1 MLTKL
6 PDFEAMLDEEVV
18 GRVRT
23 GEIALY
29 EFVMRRYNQ
38 RLFRIARSIVY
49 SDHEAED
56 VLQDAYVRAY
66 VHLDQFAGKS
76 TFATWLT
83 EIAIYEAR
91 ARAKRQKQFENAS
104 PGAEDRTMEGL
115 RSSARDPEQQALD
128 CEARTFLEA
137 TVDQLP
143 GDYRAVFVMREIEE
157 MTTSETA
164 ECLEI
169 TEENVKMRLFRA
181 RKMIR
186 AGTVRACRSPRVPRP
201 LNFWESL
208 VTDSLRRFSK
218 DYYDTCM
225 DLGLSAQEKQDLISF
240 LLTL

>member
-6 PDFEAMLDEEVV
+6 PDFEAMPDEEVV

-23 GEIALY
+23 GETALY
-29 EFVMRRYNQ
+29 EIVMRRYNQ

-49 SDHEAED
+49 SDYEAED

-76 TFATWLT
+76 SFATWLT
-83 EIAIYEAR
+83 KIAIYEAL
-91 ARAKRQKQFENAS
+91 ARAKRQKHFENAS
-104 PGAEDRTMEGL
+104 TGAEGRPMEDL
-115 RSSARDPEQQALD
+115 RSLDRDPEQQTLD
-128 CEARTFLEA
+128 CEARSFLEA
-137 TVDQLP
+137 AVDQLP
-143 GDYRAVFVMREIEE
+143 DDYRAVFVMREIEE

-186 AGTVRACRSPRVPRP
+186 EELYARAGAASSKAFEFLGEPCDRVVAKVFQR
-201 LNFWESL
+201 
-208 VTDSLRRFSK
+208 
-218 DYYDTCM
+218 
-225 DLGLSAQEKQDLISF
+225 LSAL
-240 LLTL
+240 